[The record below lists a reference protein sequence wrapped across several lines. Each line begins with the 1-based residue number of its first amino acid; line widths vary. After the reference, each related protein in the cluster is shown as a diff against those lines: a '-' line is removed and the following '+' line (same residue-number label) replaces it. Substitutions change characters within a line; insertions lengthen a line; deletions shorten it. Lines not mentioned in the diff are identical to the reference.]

1 MTLHYS
7 NIDLKVLLLSISRR
21 SNISSNRTDLCPETE
36 FLQCSS
42 KILDKGV
49 SFKPHKHNILHRET
63 TKTQE
68 AWVFLSGS
76 VLAKFYDVDDSLY
89 LETKLSAGDCAV
101 VFNAGHSFEVLED
114 NTIIYEFKTGPYY
127 GVDADKTFIYS

>member
-1 MTLHYS
+1 MTMHYS
-7 NIDLKVLLLSISRR
+7 KKEPDVLLLSISRKEDV
-21 SNISSNRTDLCPETE
+21 SSKRKDLSPESE

-42 KILDKGV
+42 KLLSKGT
-49 SFKPHKHNILHRET
+49 SFKPHKHNTLHRET

-76 VLAKFYDVDDSLY
+76 VMAKFYDVDDSLY
-89 LETKLSAGDCAV
+89 LETKLSEGDCAV

-127 GVDADKTFIYS
+127 GVEADKTFI

>member
-1 MTLHYS
+1 MSMYYS
-7 NIDLKVLLLSISRR
+7 KKDPDILLLSISRKED
-21 SNISSNRTDLCPETE
+21 ISSDRKDLSPESE

-42 KILDKGV
+42 KLLSKGI
-49 SFKPHKHNILHRET
+49 SFKPHKHNTLHRET

-114 NTIIYEFKTGPYY
+114 DTIIYEFKTGPYY
-127 GVDADKTFIYS
+127 GVEADKTFISS